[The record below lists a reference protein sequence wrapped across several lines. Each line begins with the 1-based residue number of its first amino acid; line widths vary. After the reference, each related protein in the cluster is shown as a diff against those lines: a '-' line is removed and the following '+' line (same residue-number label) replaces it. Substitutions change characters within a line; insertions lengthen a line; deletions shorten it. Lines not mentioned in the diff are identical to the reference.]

1 MSYIDDSSANWRSN
15 DNHRREDQKRL
26 IMIKHPLT
34 KNSAKEEPI
43 IAEGKQ
49 QRNNIFLSYIFLFS
63 AFI

>member
-15 DNHRREDQKRL
+15 NNHRREDQKRL

-43 IAEGKQ
+43 IAEGKEIIFSFHI
-49 QRNNIFLSYIFLFS
+49 IFLSNI
-63 AFI
+63 